1 MFKIQQQIYEGL
13 LPENERKYRQLL
25 CSGKAVLVNDI
36 WASNETPA
44 NIFNQ
49 QRKRLKRHEEI
60 LRIRR
65 EKRHEKEK
73 SQRMPKNR
81 PPSRRGRLRPEGMPL
96 GAEPAYQV
104 AALAADAIRT
114 TAKITVSKI
123 KEWQEERQR
132 RLEAATRQPLRLT
145 HERRK
150 ICRRATLSPCP
161 SAIDIRV
168 AWLFS
173 RDSHAR
179 MLHLGALLDTLECHL
194 DNGLKIVWC
203 KATSGRWFPGIRG
216 REGGIRGWI
225 RVNCPELEQKYKTLM
240 RYKSLAKKLRQALEI
255 LDPIPLTT
263 LLEQNTNVSE
273 LFQQELHLQP
283 RTTSAP
289 HEERHERFAWEFGK
303 KKEDIDGRIF
313 LTNVNYRTTPMFNL
327 SIDQFRTALD
337 HARNAMTSILKRV
350 TPVGHPYFNHLAG
363 IIKQKVSEREH
374 WWDNQLQT
382 LF

>member
-1 MFKIQQQIYEGL
+1 MFKIKQKIYEGL
-13 LPENERKYRQLL
+13 LPNNEKDYRHLL
-25 CSGKAVLVNDI
+25 SSGKAVLVDDI
-36 WASNETPA
+36 WVSNDTPV
-44 NIFNQ
+44 NILHQ
-49 QRKRLKRHEEI
+49 QRKRLKQHEQK

-73 SQRMPKNR
+73 LQRMPQNR
-81 PPSRRGRLRPEGMPL
+81 PPIRRGRLRPDGMAM
-96 GAEPAYQV
+96 GTEPVYQV
-104 AALAADAIRT
+104 AALAAAAIRS
-114 TAKITVSKI
+114 TAKVTANKI
-123 KEWQEERQR
+123 KEWREDRQR

-161 SAIDIRV
+161 SSIDIRV

-173 RDSHAR
+173 RDSHAG
-179 MLHLGALLDTLECHL
+179 MLRLGALLDNLECHL

-255 LDPIPLTT
+255 LDPIPLMA
-263 LLEQNTNVSE
+263 LFEQNSDISQ

-283 RTTSAP
+283 RASSVP
-289 HEERHERFAWEFGK
+289 LNERHERFAWEFGERR
-303 KKEDIDGRIF
+303 EDIDGRIF
-313 LTNVNYRTTPMFNL
+313 LTNANYSSVPTFNF
-327 SIDQFRTALD
+327 SASQFRTTLD
-337 HARNAMTSILKRV
+337 QARSTINSILKVV
-350 TPVGHPYFNHLAG
+350 TPIDHPHFNHLASA
-363 IIKQKVSEREH
+363 IKQKVSDREH

-382 LF
+382 TS